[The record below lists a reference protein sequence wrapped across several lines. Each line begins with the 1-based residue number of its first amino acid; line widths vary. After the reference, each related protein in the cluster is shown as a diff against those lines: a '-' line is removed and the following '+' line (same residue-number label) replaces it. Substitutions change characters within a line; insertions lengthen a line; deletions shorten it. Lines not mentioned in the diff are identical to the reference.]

1 MTEEPIR
8 RDIIDNVT
16 KGITMQKML
25 NSEIPRIKKFDISTG
40 YFDVAGYGM
49 LRGALEPA
57 ARDGSFEMRMLLG
70 KEALLPPAGS
80 FERYA
85 EQYRQAPGADPDPQA
100 PLKSSLD
107 EADLKP
113 ESLAS
118 ISGLIEL
125 LGRPNVRVRLGA
137 SRFNHSKCYILGD
150 NSAFIGSSNFTAGG
164 MVGNYELNAGL
175 YQPSVA
181 EAARKWFDRMWDAA
195 EDAKEDMISVLK
207 KSKFG
212 MPPDPHEVYMKM
224 LYEKFEPF
232 LKRDDRPKRKD
243 VQLASF
249 QRDAVNT
256 AMHVISNYRGAIIAD
271 STGLGKTNMGIE
283 IVRQKILDEGRK
295 VMLVAPAQVLR
306 GMWEDK
312 LKDVD
317 ISVRRM
323 VTMESLGRADFLKDA
338 KQYRN
343 IDFILIDES
352 QNFRSK
358 TAQRRLNLMSLL
370 HVGKP
375 KQVLLLTATPI
386 NNSLMDLYYQLSIVT
401 AGDDQYFWDT
411 VGITDLYK
419 HMRDATNKD
428 LQRGLEKIQQLLDS
442 VMIRRTRSF
451 IRQVYPHDTI
461 NGQPIRFPE
470 HEYKPI
476 NYDLAGLFGNVFER
490 IFKDMGSLTMAPYGI
505 DRYNK
510 SLPEEK
516 RKAHG
521 TLARLQVIL
530 LLKRFES
537 SVEAVRIS
545 LGNKVRMYEHV
556 RRTLRGGRMLRVR
569 DFNRAL
575 GQWSN
580 QEMESEGEGEED
592 REAQLVESVE
602 ALATEDAGDYD
613 TKTMLADIEADLEKM
628 RSLQKEI
635 GRITVDTKFDAVARS
650 ILEERALEKE
660 GGKVLVFTE
669 YTATAKYVHKKL
681 KGVFPDKEILLIHGR
696 TDPDDRRE
704 RVRRFSPKANLP
716 EDEDLDG
723 KEADILVSTEVL
735 AEGQNLQDCNY
746 VVNYDL
752 PWNPMRIV
760 QRTGRIDR
768 LTTKHE
774 TVHSRA
780 CFPDKQLNE
789 ILELVAKLLSKLDT
803 AAAVLGSDVVIL
815 GRMPSSKI
823 YGQLD
828 EDLRALV
835 GADGAK
841 SRKVAE
847 RLESESDMMARTPI
861 NEIIEHVKEIGL
873 DAMREVPLGRR
884 SGKRGEGQK
893 AVLAYLQD
901 GRVRRVHFVIYDY
914 ADGRAY
920 VPDTDTEAIRLASC
934 ASEAPLHLPM
944 DGEEHRESFEELL
957 RIDGPARRAVL
968 DRDREGRKKVAD
980 LQQRRKQ
987 HDKNTYELVSA
998 LVGAAM
1004 DGQVTHE
1011 EADGARRVLESAHMR
1026 SWPAKSRE
1034 FLEEYKKGEDPAA
1047 LAAKIRKFADSMY
1060 FEDEGEA
1067 PPPKEQEAKLKLVG
1081 AIFVMDG
1088 FDPGLGRKGLE
1099 KYRGGA
1105 QDPA

>member
-1 MTEEPIR
+1 MTEPIR

-16 KGITMQKML
+16 AGITMQKIL
-25 NSEIPRIKKFDISTG
+25 NSEIPHIKKFDVSTG

-49 LRGALEPA
+49 LRGTLEPA
-57 ARDGSFEMRMLLG
+57 AQDGSFEVRMLLG

-85 EQYRQAPGADPDPQA
+85 EQYRQAPGADAHA

-107 EADLKP
+107 EADLKR

-125 LGRPNVRVRLGA
+125 LGRPNVQVRLGS
-137 SRFNHSKCYILGD
+137 SRFNHSKCYILGGG
-150 NSAFIGSSNFTAGG
+150 SAIIGSSNLTAGG

-175 YQPSVA
+175 YQPGVA
-181 EAARKWFDRMWDAA
+181 ETTREWFDRMWGAA
-195 EDAKEDMISVLK
+195 EDAKEDMITVLK

-212 MPPDPHEVYMKM
+212 TPPDPHSVYMKM

-232 LKRDDRPKRKD
+232 LKQDDRHQRQA
-243 VQLASF
+243 VRLASF
-249 QRDAVNT
+249 QRDGVNT

-283 IVRQKILDEGRK
+283 IIRQKILDEGRK

-312 LKDVD
+312 LKDAD

-323 VTMESLGRADFLKDA
+323 VTMESLGGADFLKNA

-343 IDFILIDES
+343 IDFIVIDES

-358 TAQRRLNLMSLL
+358 TAQRRLNLMQLL
-370 HVGKP
+370 HVGRP
-375 KQVLLLTATPI
+375 KQALLLTATPI
-386 NNSLMDLYYQLSIVT
+386 NNSLMDLYYQLRIIT
-401 AGDDQYFWDT
+401 GGDDQYFWDA
-411 VGITDLYK
+411 VGILDLHK
-419 HMRDATNKD
+419 HMRDAANKD

-442 VMIRRTRSF
+442 VMVRRTRSF
-451 IRQVYPHDTI
+451 IRQAYPDAEI
-461 NGQPIRFPE
+461 DGQPIKFPE
-470 HEYKPI
+470 HEYEPI
-476 NYDLAGLFGNVFER
+476 KYDLAKLFGNVFER
-490 IFKDMGSLTMAPYGI
+490 IFKDVESLTMAPYGI

-510 SLPEEK
+510 SLPEDK
-516 RKAHG
+516 RNAHG
-521 TLARLQVIL
+521 MLACLQVIL

-545 LGNKVRMYEHV
+545 IDNKVRMYEHV
-556 RRTLRGGRMLRVR
+556 GRTLRGGRILRVR
-569 DFNRAL
+569 DFNKAL
-575 GQWSN
+575 GQWRD
-580 QEMESEGEGEED
+580 QEMDNEGEDEEG
-592 REAQLVESVE
+592 REERLVESVE
-602 ALATEDAGDYD
+602 ALASEDAGDYD
-613 TKTMLADIEADLEKM
+613 TERMLADIDADLGKL
-628 RSLQKEI
+628 RGLQKEI
-635 GRITVDTKFDAVARS
+635 GRITFDTKFDAVAKS

-681 KGVFPDKEILLIHGR
+681 KEVLPDKEILLIHGG
-696 TDPDDRRE
+696 TDPALRRE
-704 RVRRFSPKANLP
+704 YVQRFSPRANLP

-768 LTTKHE
+768 LTTKHQ

-780 CFPDKQLNE
+780 CFPDKQLDD
-789 ILELVAKLLSKLDT
+789 ILQLVGKLLGKIET
-803 AAAVLGSDVVIL
+803 AAKVLGTDAVIL
-815 GRMPSSKI
+815 GKMPSSQTYNGSLAADI
-823 YGQLD
+823 
-828 EDLRALV
+828 RAL
-835 GADGAK
+835 GGREGSTD
-841 SRKVAE
+841 VAA
-847 RLESESDMMARTPI
+847 RLESESDMMAQTTPI
-861 NEIIEHVKEIGL
+861 NEIIQHVKEIGL
-873 DAMREVPLGRR
+873 DAMKEVPLGRR

-914 ADGRAY
+914 EKGGAY
-920 VPDTDTEAIRLASC
+920 VPETDTDAIRLASC
-934 ASEAPLHLPM
+934 SDAEPLHLPM

-957 RIDGPARRAVL
+957 RIDGLARRAVL

-980 LQQRRKQ
+980 LQKRRQQ
-987 HDKNTYELVSA
+987 HDKNTSELVSA

-1004 DGQVTHE
+1004 DGQITHE
-1011 EADGARRVLESAHMR
+1011 DADKARSVLESVQMR
-1026 SWPAKSRE
+1026 SCEAKSKE
-1034 FLEEYKKGEDPAA
+1034 FLEEYGADKDPAA

-1067 PPPKEQEAKLKLVG
+1067 PTPKEQEAKLKLVG

-1088 FDPGLGRKGLE
+1088 FDPDLGRKGLE
-1099 KYRGGA
+1099 KYRDGA